1 MPRYLS
7 RETEPFGK
15 WKGVPIYLTT
25 IIVAIMI
32 VGLIVCA
39 MIQAT
44 GSRVFLEAGFYVPRN
59 GWANI
64 LAVFTY
70 PLIDRLNFF
79 TLFGIYVF
87 YSWSVGIETHMG
99 RTVLSRLLIMLVTVP
114 AALATALYYGL
125 HSSSS
130 LLGNYYL
137 AAGLLVA
144 FATLYPN
151 AEVFGFIPF
160 KYFAVACVFLGS
172 LMALAERDA
181 LPLIALWSSCLVG
194 FLYIRY
200 ALDQEYDD
208 AIPLSARLRHFF
220 RRKPKFRV
228 VRKDEIPP
236 AERWAPDPEPD
247 AVTAEVDAILDKVA
261 RSGLDSLTSAE
272 RKKLEL
278 ARQALNRRD
287 GK

>member
-25 IIVAIMI
+25 IIVAVMI
-32 VGLIVCA
+32 VGLIACA

-44 GSRVFLEAGFYVPRN
+44 GSRVFLEAGFYVPRH

-70 PLIDRLNFF
+70 PFVGWLNFF
-79 TLFGIYVF
+79 TLFGIYFF
-87 YSWSVGIETHMG
+87 YTYSVGIETHLG
-99 RTVLSRLLIMLVTVP
+99 RNVLSRLLLMLFTVP
-114 AALATALYYGL
+114 AALATIVAYAL
-125 HSSSS
+125 HSPSS
-130 LLGNYYL
+130 LIGNYYI

-151 AEVFGFIPF
+151 AEAFGFIPF
-160 KYFAVACVFLGS
+160 KYFAAACVFLGS
-172 LMALAERDA
+172 LMALAEREA

-194 FLYIRY
+194 FLYIRH
-200 ALDQEYDD
+200 AVDQEYDD
-208 AIPLSARLRHFF
+208 AIPLSARIRHFF
-220 RRKPKFRV
+220 RPKPKFRV

-236 AERWAPDPEPD
+236 AERWAPEPEPD
-247 AVTAEVDAILDKVA
+247 AVSAEVDAILDKVA
-261 RSGLDSLTSAE
+261 RSGLDSLSSAE

>member
-125 HSSSS
+125 HSSGS

>member
-25 IIVAIMI
+25 IIVAVMI

-125 HSSSS
+125 HSSGS

-208 AIPLSARLRHFF
+208 AIPLSARIRHFF